1 MSSWETT
8 ALRLQGNVTASS
20 TPSSFHKSLPPLP
33 KQKTKVGITTDVQ
46 DVGPEEESSKRKGW
60 KPLSLSTPILL
71 AVVVLTILLAVA
83 VETIAQRS
91 ASQGGLALSPTLD
104 DMPEYAKFSY
114 LYVPTIIAV
123 LYSMIWSWIDLDVK
137 RMQPWFELSKPDG
150 ATAENS
156 LFLDYQYDF
165 VALVPFKAAKRRHWP
180 VFFGGTAMV
189 IVFWALTPLQ
199 SALFGTGV
207 ILQTEVVPLLN
218 RSQLIPVSRHEAT
231 LDPQFLNTGYAIAW
245 LGQQLPAFTTSKYA
259 LLPFYSDKSSEIAQL
274 KPNASVEST
283 ISAET
288 TKMWTELYCWPS
300 GIQRIGPR
308 EKQEFSFL
316 NGQGCNTTIAY
327 GVGNVRKMLYI
338 GFYTSPYSDYWLGG
352 PDCPRTPNSTHQFL
366 AVWTKPLPVDWSPT
380 PMYNISSVWCQP
392 SYYKQRVL
400 ATVKAGSHQPIDDAM
415 QELAPKEELTENE
428 FNSTAFEFLL
438 GNGMAQEPIVR
449 DWPFNKVVEQN
460 PKVNYTGF
468 FRPVSNMVGF
478 ALAGRNET
486 ADDYVHHDLLNEV
499 YQNAH
504 QFLFSAAIPSL
515 LMNSTKMSNNTASIE
530 YFNAG
535 IIVSRTFAT
544 TVEALLAIVAIFTA
558 VVLWFCW
565 KAPSNLP
572 VNPSSIRRYIEFF
585 GNSPELLHA
594 FQTLDH
600 ADDKA
605 LLEEFQLDKF
615 QLFSNS
621 QSGQAHLSMHSGLR
635 DKATDSKTTFQRGY
649 YDPVRPLVLQRW
661 VGVLFVGALV
671 GAMIFLSYLKDQEA
685 RLNGLIRPSDNFEVL
700 QILENYIPTIF
711 ATLVEPLWVL
721 LNRLLCVLQPF
732 KDLWEGKSKTSNSID
747 TTYTS
752 IPPQLVF
759 WRAIKCRHFVLMG
772 VCTMALLANLLA
784 VGLGSLFNE
793 NIMTAS
799 YPEEMTPVFAPRFDN
814 QSVHDLGTDM
824 LELVVTTN
832 QYEDHMYVAMANMTS
847 GTSLPP
853 WISQEYYFQRHIL
866 QDSDSNK
873 TGNTFTVR
881 TRGFG
886 ANANCTTVPAF
897 KLPIYP
903 GVAREWRG
911 SDMNMSKCA
920 TFDDIISH
928 IGPQMRQSMDNRSR
942 GVSAVEYHAS
952 VENKFGNTRCGA
964 TLPFGWG
971 RNKKAEDVNGTMEA
985 TFLICKPVFETA
997 MFNVTI
1003 DHVGH
1008 VLSYERTSDLENT
1021 LDRNSTENHTDII
1034 FHEVNAQF
1042 DEYPSWHNDTTS
1054 RDWMNHFL
1062 MVRRGSRAILD
1073 PHQPLPDPDELKS
1086 DVNHIYRQ
1094 TYAILLGLNEQ
1105 IFQSGENEGSITASR
1120 HTRETR
1126 IFMEQAS
1133 FIITMT
1139 ILAINTLVAIVF
1151 YVRAV
1156 AFVLPRMPTTLGAI
1170 IAYVA
1175 PSRFV
1180 TSTYREAPGH
1190 ANRTLSFGRYIG
1202 SDGNVHIGIEADPHV
1217 VPIDPLSLGSQDV
1230 VSRFFRKR
1238 RLQSTDKF
1246 VRTDNWL

>member
-1 MSSWETT
+1 MAHWETT
-8 ALRLQGNVTASS
+8 ARRLQGN
-20 TPSSFHKSLPPLP
+20 SLPPLP
-33 KQKTKVGITTDVQ
+33 KQKMKVGVTTDVQ
-46 DVGPEEESSKRKGW
+46 DVGAEEESPRRKGW

-104 DMPEYAKFSY
+104 DMPEYAKFGY

-137 RMQPWFELSKPDG
+137 RMQPWFELSRPDG

-165 VALVPFKAAKRRHWP
+165 VALVPFKAAKRKHWP
-180 VFFGGTAMV
+180 VFFGGTAM
-189 IVFWALTPLQ
+189 

-207 ILQTEVVPLLN
+207 ILQTDVVPLLN
-218 RSQLIPVSRHEAT
+218 RSQLIPVSQHEAT
-231 LDPQFLNTGYAIAW
+231 LDPQFLNAGYAIAW

-259 LLPFYSDKSSEIAQL
+259 LLPFYSDKSNEIAQL

-300 GIQRIGPR
+300 SIQRIGPR

-327 GVGNVRKMLYI
+327 GVGNKRKMLYI

-352 PDCPRTPNSTHQFL
+352 PNCPRTPNSTHQFL
-366 AVWTKPLPVDWSPT
+366 AVWTKPLPVDWSPV
-380 PMYNISSVWCQP
+380 PMYNISSMWCQP
-392 SYYKQRVL
+392 SYYKQRVF

-415 QELAPKEELTENE
+415 QELAPKEKLTENE

-486 ADDYVHHDLLNEV
+486 ADDYVHHDLINEV

-504 QFLFSAAIPSL
+504 QFLFSAAIPYL
-515 LMNSTKMSNNTASIE
+515 LVNSTKMSNNTASIE
-530 YFNAG
+530 YFKAG

-600 ADDKA
+600 ADDKS
-605 LLEEFQLDKF
+605 LLEEFQMERF

-621 QSGQAHLSMHSGLR
+621 QSGQAHISMHSGLR
-635 DKATDSKTTFQRGY
+635 DNATSDKTTFQRGY

-661 VGVLFVGALV
+661 VGVLFVAALI

-685 RLNGLIRPSDNFEVL
+685 RLNGLIRPSDDFEVL

-711 ATLVEPLWVL
+711 ATLIEPLWVL

-772 VCTMALLANLLA
+772 VCTMALLANILA

-799 YPEEMTPVFAPRFDN
+799 YPEEMSPVFAPRFDN
-814 QSVHDLGTDM
+814 QSVHDLGTSI
-824 LELVVTTN
+824 LELVVTTS

-853 WISQEYYFQRHIL
+853 WISQEYHFQRHVL
-866 QDSDSNK
+866 RNSDRNK

-881 TRGFG
+881 TRGYG

-897 KLPIYP
+897 NLPIYP
-903 GVAREWRG
+903 PVLRGWRG
-911 SDMNMSKCA
+911 SDMNLSKCA
-920 TFDDIISH
+920 TIDDVISH
-928 IGPQMRQSMDNRSR
+928 IGPDMRQSMYNRSR
-942 GVSAVEYHAS
+942 GVSAVEYLAS
-952 VENKFGNTRCGA
+952 VENKFGTTRCGA
-964 TLPFGWG
+964 TLPLGWG
-971 RNKKAEDVNGTMEA
+971 RSRKAEDVNGTMEA
-985 TFLICKPVFETA
+985 SFLICKPVFETA

-1021 LDRNSTENHTDII
+1021 LDRDSTENHTDII
-1034 FHEVNAQF
+1034 FHAVNTQF
-1042 DEYPSWHNDTTS
+1042 DQSPGWHNDTTS

-1062 MVRRGSRAILD
+1062 MVRRGSRAIID
-1073 PHQPLPDPDELKS
+1073 PHKPLPDPDELKS

-1094 TYAILLGLNEQ
+1094 TYAIMLGLNEQ
-1105 IFQSGENEGSITASR
+1105 IFQSGENEGSVTATR
-1120 HTRETR
+1120 HVRETR

-1133 FIITMT
+1133 FIITMA

-1180 TSTYREAPGH
+1180 TSSHREAPGH
-1190 ANRTLSFGRYIG
+1190 SNRTLSFGRYIG

-1217 VPIDPLSLGSQDV
+1217 VPIDPLSLGSQDT
-1230 VSRFFRKR
+1230 VSRFLRKR
-1238 RLQSTDKF
+1238 RLQSTDKY
-1246 VRTDNWL
+1246 VRTDTWL